1 MMGANQKESFWSGK
15 FGLLQ
20 TLMMLVEIL
29 LLLDLM
35 VIYSITKKVQAFKV
49 FKEDDQLEN
58 IHIFF
63 LKLLNS
69 SISIVFSL
77 ENVRFVEG
85 FCI

>member
-1 MMGANQKESFWSGK
+1 MSLFLTKVTTGLFYDRKMKKKRRPGGRMVGANQKESFWSGK

-49 FKEDDQLEN
+49 FKEDD
-58 IHIFF
+58 
-63 LKLLNS
+63 
-69 SISIVFSL
+69 
-77 ENVRFVEG
+77 
-85 FCI
+85 